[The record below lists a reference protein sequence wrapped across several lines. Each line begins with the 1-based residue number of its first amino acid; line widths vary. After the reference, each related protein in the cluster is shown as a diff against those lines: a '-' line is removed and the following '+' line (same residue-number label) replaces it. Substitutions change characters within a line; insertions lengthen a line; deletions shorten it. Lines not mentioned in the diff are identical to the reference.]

1 MSRNHVT
8 LHRHLAWNVPDLS
21 NQLKVNS
28 AHKVKSFVSF
38 SRTQGLVKIAHFH
51 SAVYQNSAACRYLRK
66 SILINFFPL
75 SWLIISAQSGWPF
88 LWGWGPSADATL
100 IQKNRASRPRR
111 GCVTCAKGRSVFSAA
126 ALNKRA

>member
-38 SRTQGLVKIAHFH
+38 GRTQGLVKIAHFH
-51 SAVYQNSAACRYLRK
+51 SAVYENSAACRYLRK

-75 SWLIISAQSGWPF
+75 SWLIISALCGQIGAFAPVEANPPLVRDGILIVTEWPKLDILDVEVLPHSGP
-88 LWGWGPSADATL
+88 
-100 IQKNRASRPRR
+100 
-111 GCVTCAKGRSVFSAA
+111 
-126 ALNKRA
+126 

>member
-75 SWLIISAQSGWPF
+75 SWRTAPA
-88 LWGWGPSADATL
+88 LWGQTGPFAPVESNPPLVRGGKL
-100 IQKNRASRPRR
+100 I
-111 GCVTCAKGRSVFSAA
+111 VTEWPKLDSLDVEV
-126 ALNKRA
+126 LP

>member
-1 MSRNHVT
+1 MSRYT
-8 LHRHLAWNVPDLS
+8 DILPGMCQIS
-21 NQLKVNS
+21 QTSLKVNS

-75 SWLIISAQSGWPF
+75 SWLIISALCGPIGAFAPVESNPPLVQGGILIVTEWPKLDSLDVEVLPHSGP
-88 LWGWGPSADATL
+88 
-100 IQKNRASRPRR
+100 
-111 GCVTCAKGRSVFSAA
+111 
-126 ALNKRA
+126 

>member
-75 SWLIISAQSGWPF
+75 SWLIISALCGPIGAFVPVEANPALVRDGILIVTEWPKLDSLDVEVLPHSGP
-88 LWGWGPSADATL
+88 
-100 IQKNRASRPRR
+100 
-111 GCVTCAKGRSVFSAA
+111 
-126 ALNKRA
+126 